1 MAVSTFTG
9 LQTALRGL
17 LAQQRALDVTSH
29 NVANASTAGYSR
41 QEAVLAASPA
51 LRIAAGA
58 LQSGAGAELGTGVD
72 VLAFR
77 RMRDQFLDLQYRGQA
92 MRLGGLTAQ
101 VKGLEQVEVALA
113 EPGENGI
120 SAQLGKFWSGWED
133 LANAPENQA
142 TRQAL
147 IESAQGLAT
156 SIGTLDSQL
165 ATAAEQASAEY
176 TSITAA
182 GGEVG
187 QIGEEIAKLNEA
199 IRSSLSSGATPNDLY
214 DRRDLLLDQLSGLAR
229 TAVTDLGN
237 GTVEVEFGDAAAP
250 LVAETTVNW
259 PQALKEPQGKL
270 GALIELSSPT
280 GTIASY
286 RSELNT
292 FAQELAESVNT
303 LHESG
308 GGPAFFSFTAG
319 SAASTL
325 AVAVTAGAVETSTTS
340 AEGANDIAVAIGALR
355 GGKADQGYASL
366 VSRIGTDMSG
376 ARRAEENAQSL
387 VGAVAERRESTS
399 GVSLDEEMTNL
410 VRFQRAYQASSRAMT
425 TFDEALDVLIN
436 RTGKVGL

>member
-1 MAVSTFTG
+1 MSVSTFTG

-17 LAQQRALDVTSH
+17 LAQQRSLDVTSH

-51 LRIAAGA
+51 LHIAAGA
-58 LQSGAGAELGTGVD
+58 TQTGAGAELGTGVD
-72 VLAFR
+72 VLAYK
-77 RMRDQFLDLQYRGQA
+77 RMRDQFLDLQYRAQA
-92 MRLGGLTAQ
+92 MRLGGLSAQ
-101 VKGLEQVEVALA
+101 VRGLEQAEVALA

-147 IESAQGLAT
+147 IEAGQGLAT
-156 SIGTLDSQL
+156 SIGTLDKQL
-165 ATAAEQASAEY
+165 ATASEQASSEY

-187 QIGEEIAKLNEA
+187 QIAEEIAKLNES
-199 IRSSLSSGATPNDLY
+199 IRSSLTSGATPNDLY

-229 TAVTDLGN
+229 VATTDLGN
-237 GTVEVEFGDAAAP
+237 GTIEVEFGDAAAP
-250 LVAETTVNW
+250 LVSETTVNW

-270 GALIELSSPT
+270 GTLLELSSPT

-286 RSELNT
+286 RSELNA

-303 LHESG
+303 LHQGG
-308 GGPAFFSFTAG
+308 GGPAFFKFTAG

-325 AVAVTAGAVETSTTS
+325 AVAVTAGEVETSTTG

-355 GGKADQGYASL
+355 GGKADQDYASL

-376 ARRAEENAQSL
+376 ARRAEENAQAL
-387 VGAVAERRESTS
+387 VGAVDERRESTS